1 MLYVSGQAG
10 PRVSFLCRMLQI
22 VIYRSKVI
30 RMKCSLR
37 WSCINHGELHCD
49 SVDSSLLFFVSLLTG
64 ARISFLG
71 DSFLNKLNSVWAV
84 LLLPLCDQRKPWFR
98 FSKRTSSVAGLALCL
113 VAFTRAT
120 LLKCSLLWRERYSRS
135 SRSFYWA
142 LTLSINT
149 RVADGAAIEPDRGG
163 QVGSRKSEVRSQK
176 VKVGSWNRKS
186 NQKSEVRSG
195 KSEV

>member
-71 DSFLNKLNSVWAV
+71 DSFLNKGLTVFGLFCYHCCLFVIRQDHGFGSPSEPHQLPGSV
-84 LLLPLCDQRKPWFR
+84 LSCFYKSN
-98 FSKRTSSVAGLALCL
+98 FS
-113 VAFTRAT
+113 
-120 LLKCSLLWRERYSRS
+120 CSLLWLEPAWRIERQS
-135 SRSFYWA
+135 SLQQES
-142 LTLSINT
+142 
-149 RVADGAAIEPDRGG
+149 
-163 QVGSRKSEVRSQK
+163 SRKSEV
-176 VKVGSWNRKS
+176 GS
-186 NQKSEVRSG
+186 
-195 KSEV
+195 